1 MWEAY
6 SLGKIMKKRKIIYEF
21 REVENKNYKD
31 GSGNAKSKEVYIFD
45 VMYSE
50 RGRITKID
58 KIVKETEIPD
68 TILMKA
74 FKTFEKQSEVDFF
87 Y

>member
-1 MWEAY
+1 
-6 SLGKIMKKRKIIYEF
+6 
-21 REVENKNYKD
+21 
-31 GSGNAKSKEVYIFD
+31 
-45 VMYSE
+45 MYSE